1 MTLPLYMK
9 DLFGYETGL
18 ALATVIGFFFGF
30 VLERAG
36 FGRAQ
41 NIVSQFY
48 FTDMR
53 VLKVMFTAVATA
65 GLGLAA
71 LSGYGVLDMSMVTVP
86 PAFLWSQVV
95 GGLLVGAGM
104 AVSGYCPGTC
114 VVAGAS
120 GNLDG
125 VATFGGIVVGSL
137 LFGVAYPALEGLY
150 MAAPLDGVLLFDLI
164 GVPHAVLAAGVLLMA
179 VGAFLGGE
187 KVERIF
193 ARRNGTDA
201 PGSNP
206 GVRNK
211 VIVVLGALGVAAL
224 ISIPLGGKTEASV
237 TAQSHASVTAMELA
251 GRLVRDPSGVH
262 LVDLR
267 APAKCK
273 ARTIPG
279 AICLQPGGKGAFLA
293 DLPSTRTLVLF
304 GQRGVVRLPAPARQF
319 RGPVMVLDGGFEAF
333 DRLVLR
339 RPQPPRAP
347 TAATLADYRLR
358 AALYGHF
365 TGARVKARAVTVKP
379 MKVTRKIRK
388 GGGC

>member
-1 MTLPLYMK
+1 MTLPFYMK

-18 ALATVIGFFFGF
+18 VLATVIGFFFGF

-41 NIVSQFY
+41 NIVAQFY
-48 FTDMR
+48 FTNMR

-65 GLGLAA
+65 ALGLAA
-71 LSGYGVLDMSMVTVP
+71 LSGYGVLDLSAVTVP

-104 AVSGYCPGTC
+104 TVSGYCPGTC

-125 VATFGGIVVGSL
+125 LATFGGIVVGSL
-137 LFGVAYPALEGLY
+137 LFGLVYPLLEGLY
-150 MAAPLDGVLLFDLI
+150 LAAPLQEVLLFDLL
-164 GVPHAVLAAGVLLMA
+164 GVPHAVLAVGVLLVA

-193 ARRNGTDA
+193 ARKNQSEPPR
-201 PGSNP
+201 SNP
-206 GVRNK
+206 GLRNK
-211 VIVVLGALGVAAL
+211 VFGVMGALAVVAL
-224 ISIPLGGKTEASV
+224 ISLAISHSPASRGPAIKSESMAPLQL
-237 TAQSHASVTAMELA
+237 AQL
-251 GRLVRDPSGVH
+251 LVQDPSSMH

-267 APAKCK
+267 DAGRCK

-279 AICLQPGGKGAFLA
+279 AICRQAGGDDSFIK
-293 DLPSTRTLVLF
+293 DLPATRKLVLF
-304 GQRGVVRLPAPARQF
+304 DSGNLGPLPASVRGF
-319 RGPVMVLDGGFEAF
+319 GGPVMVLEGGYTSFHEQ
-333 DRLVLR
+333 LLKTPSV
-339 RPQPPRAP
+339 PGKP
-347 TAATLADYRLR
+347 TPASLADYRLR
-358 AALYGHF
+358 SALHGHF
-365 TGARVKARAVTVKP
+365 TGSRTAAKPVTIRP
-379 MKVTRKIRK
+379 MKVKRKIKK

>member
-41 NIVSQFY
+41 NIVAQFY
-48 FTDMR
+48 FTNMR

-65 GLGLAA
+65 ALGLAA
-71 LSGYGVLDMSMVTVP
+71 LSGFGVLDLSSVTVP

-125 VATFGGIVVGSL
+125 VATFGGIVAGSL
-137 LFGVAYPALEGLY
+137 LFGVAYPLLEGLY
-150 MAAPLDGVLLFDLI
+150 MAAPLDGVLLFDLVGI
-164 GVPHAVLAAGVLLMA
+164 PHAVLAAGVLLMA
-179 VGAFLGGE
+179 VGAFWGGE
-187 KVERIF
+187 RVERIF
-193 ARRNGTDA
+193 AKRNGTDA
-201 PGSNP
+201 PRSNP
-206 GVRNK
+206 GLRNK
-211 VIVVLGALGVAAL
+211 VFGVMGALGVVAL
-224 ISIPLGGKTEASV
+224 VSIPLGGKTEASI
-237 TAQSHASVTAMELA
+237 TAPNTAAVGALELA
-251 GRLVRDPSGVH
+251 QLLVRDPSALH

-267 APAKCK
+267 APATCK

-279 AICLQPGGKGAFLA
+279 AICLQSADTSFIA
-293 DLPSTRTLVLF
+293 DLPATRKLVLF
-304 GQRGVVRLPAPARQF
+304 GQGSKVALPAAVGKYSGPA
-319 RGPVMVLDGGFEAF
+319 MVLDGGFEAF
-333 DRLVLR
+333 DAAVLR
-339 RPQPPRAP
+339 RPAPPKNP
-347 TAATLADYRLR
+347 TRATLSDYGLR

-365 TGARVKARAVTVKP
+365 TGTKVKARPLMVKP
-379 MKVTRKIRK
+379 MKVKRKIKK